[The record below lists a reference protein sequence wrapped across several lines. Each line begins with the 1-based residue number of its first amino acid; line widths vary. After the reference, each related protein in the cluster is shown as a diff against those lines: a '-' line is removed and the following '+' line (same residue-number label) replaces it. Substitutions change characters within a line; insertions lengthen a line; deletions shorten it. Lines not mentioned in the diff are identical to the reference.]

1 MVDGHGCQKMMNVGD
16 RKGERY
22 IMWCKVRGT
31 YGSVLD
37 VIGTYYSLLTINVY
51 IYIYWYIPLRTVL
64 LCYILLRTIYRVI
77 RDIYLRKYSYVKV
90 CDVQTF
96 WILRVMKDKE

>member
-31 YGSVLD
+31 YGTGSLLD
-37 VIGTYYSLLTINVY
+37 VIRTYYSLLTINVY
-51 IYIYWYIPLRTVL
+51 ILVYTV
-64 LCYILLRTIYRVI
+64 T
-77 RDIYLRKYSYVKV
+77 YS
-90 CDVQTF
+90 TF
-96 WILRVMKDKE
+96 MLYTTTE

>member
-1 MVDGHGCQKMMNVGD
+1 VRTFFIFDSRGMVDGHGCQKMMNVGD

-22 IMWCKVRGT
+22 IMWCKVRA
-31 YGSVLD
+31 
-37 VIGTYYSLLTINVY
+37 
-51 IYIYWYIPLRTVL
+51 L
-64 LCYILLRTIYRVI
+64 LCYILLYRVI
-77 RDIYLRKYSYVKV
+77 RGITLRKYSYVKV